1 MTADTS
7 DVKLPDVDPHEAIAF
22 LQQLVR
28 LDTVNPPGREGGAAD
43 LIRSR
48 LADHGFSSE
57 PRGPEPGRDCLIA
70 TLKGTDDHPTL
81 IFNGHL
87 DIQPVGPGWTHEPF
101 GAEIQDDRLYGNG
114 VYDMKAG
121 VAAFVLAAE
130 AFARSGRRLRGNIVV
145 QAVADEV
152 SGGIKGTGYLFEQK
166 RLRGDF
172 A

>member
-1 MTADTS
+1 TWGGS
-7 DVKLPDVDPHEAIAF
+7 E
-22 LQQLVR
+22 
-28 LDTVNPPGREGGAAD
+28 GR
-43 LIRSR
+43 
-48 LADHGFSSE
+48 
-57 PRGPEPGRDCLIA
+57 
-70 TLKGTDDHPTL
+70 PTL
-81 IFNGHL
+81 ISTAHL
-87 DIQPVGPGWTHEPF
+87 DVQPVGRGWTHDPLD
-101 GAEIQDDRLYGNG
+101 AEIENDRLYGNG